1 MDTQVILQFILA
13 IWLWLLIWFER
24 WIWKQEKTEE
34 EIRTFALISFLWALT
49 TYISMESN
57 SSIFAIIWF
66 IVVSVFAFMFYW
78 YWIIKNN
85 ENGLT
90 TELALVTTFLLW
102 VFVMSGYYQM
112 AVILSIL
119 ITLLLS
125 SKKFFMNLTKKISM
139 EELQNTIKFAVI
151 ALVILPMLPNQKYS
165 IMDLL
170 NFAGFDGKFDNAILN
185 LDFFNP
191 YWIWFF
197 VVLMSGISYAW
208 YIMSKFIWEKWS
220 IIASWAIW
228 WLVSSTAVTASM
240 TESSKKDEKNSD
252 LYVVSTLIA
261 STIMFVRVIIIV
273 LFFNINMLSSIF
285 LPSLLMLFWM
295 VIYMVYFYIK
305 WRKSSQSNSI
315 IEKKE
320 SYKSPFSVWPAIK
333 FALFVLLIKFIS
345 WVWSLYQDVW
355 WDYFFYVLWIISGLA
370 DVDAISQTMSV
381 DAKAWE
387 ITTTLAATTIII
399 AIISNNFVKWW
410 LALNWNKKYGWS
422 VMMWFVVSMI
432 MGLIWV
438 WIVALF

>member
-151 ALVILPMLPNQKYS
+151 ALVILPMFPNQKYS

-355 WDYFFYVLWIISGLA
+355 WNYFFYVLWVISWLA